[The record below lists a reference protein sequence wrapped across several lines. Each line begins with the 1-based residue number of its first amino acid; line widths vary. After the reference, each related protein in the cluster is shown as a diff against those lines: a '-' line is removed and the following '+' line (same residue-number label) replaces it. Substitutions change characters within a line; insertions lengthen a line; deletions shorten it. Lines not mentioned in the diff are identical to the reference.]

1 MAVSK
6 RKITESL
13 LFHCF
18 ASSSKALGSDR
29 GIQYAS
35 IEFRKLIN
43 KNTLITKSRSRKA
56 NCWDTA
62 VAESFFKTL
71 KAELIYQHKF
81 TTIEE
86 AKLAVFEYI
95 VGYNRKRLHSSL
107 EYKTPK
113 EMELEFYKI
122 ENVA

>member
-1 MAVSK
+1 MKIWSLSTRRYTDQTIIPAWKMAVAK
-6 RKITESL
+6 REITESL

-29 GIQYAS
+29 GIHYAS

-43 KNTLITKSRSRKA
+43 KNILITQSRSRKA
-56 NCWDTA
+56 NCWDNA

-71 KAELIYQHKF
+71 KAERIYRHKF

-86 AKLAVFEYI
+86 AKLEVFDYI
-95 VGYNRKRLHSSL
+95 DVWYNRK
-107 EYKTPK
+107 P
-113 EMELEFYKI
+113 
-122 ENVA
+122 